1 METLALRLTYA
12 MEKLGFNPNSLA
24 QKIGVT
30 RPAMAKIVKGETLE
44 PKKILEIA
52 NALDVDVQWLKTGE
66 GKAPDFAKKMTELTA
81 CTDEDVY
88 RIDILNK
95 TASGGFGA
103 IQSSDITEVVSAIEY
118 NESNFRQIFNGYH
131 PEDIKLINVKG
142 DSMSPTIE
150 SGDLLFVH
158 IRTTH
163 YDGDGVYVFTYGD
176 ALHVKRL
183 QKAGDELLVLSDN
196 PNYQKWKITEKNSYK
211 FHVHAKVLL
220 GQSQQLKRFG

>member
-1 METLALRLTYA
+1 MKTLSSRLQRLLNARGLTQ
-12 MEKLGFNPNSLA
+12 EKLANMVDVSQTSISN
-24 QKIGVT
+24 I
-30 RPAMAKIVKGETLE
+30 IKGETQK
-44 PKKILEIA
+44 PRYAVDIA
-52 NALDVDVQWLKTGE
+52 KALDVDVQWLLYGE
-66 GKAPDFAKKMTELTA
+66 GEAPDFAKKMTELTA

-95 TASGGFGA
+95 TASGGFGT